1 MSTMISLFTADR
13 YAGTPAFVN
22 DKRWTQ
28 AETRELLERVSTSE
42 VRTAPATHRH
52 QMWAELGKTLSQ
64 KRTAKE
70 ACNKYHQV
78 CSHLVPSGT
87 ATDEQDIAT
96 NLPVGDAVVEGDVL
110 DQAIADSLDD
120 SKPRRLAFASPA
132 PVNVN
137 SLTTT
142 DPGTTLTSAS
152 APASSSSSVS
162 SPSSTTT
169 TTTATTATT
178 SSSTISTSS
187 SLAEKKDNS
196 NPSNKPNNPKKTTQT
211 KSKSKATEKAKFKP
225 TSVGGI
231 NIGDTVMVDS
241 RTWPGVNKPGG
252 AGRVASINMDRTFNI
267 KYMLGGSERGV
278 EADYVHLRNLTANA
292 GERKRGRRTFYNPTN
307 NEAVVPDDDG
317 IVRSKQ
323 QEEEEARARE
333 AKAIAVLEAAKKEA
347 TEAKLLKEAEEKK
360 LREKTARKNRAA
372 TAKRNRRKNNASSL
386 SAAASSS
393 SSSSSS
399 TANGRGNSEH
409 SLAKKKRRRNG
420 HGLDPKGSHPSKKQ
434 KSRSRANSSIA
445 ASSSSHSSS
454 SATTRHISMEEEIHH
469 QMMRSSSVSRRA
481 REMEEYVPPQ
491 IEWPLP
497 PLWMGAAHGRPT
509 LFQAAQFVATK
520 EEHHH
525 VRQGWLTE
533 VLSRTKN

>member
-1 MSTMISLFTADR
+1 MISLFTADR

-87 ATDEQDIAT
+87 ATDEQDIAM

-169 TTTATTATT
+169 TTTTATT

-211 KSKSKATEKAKFKP
+211 KSKSKATEKAKSKP

-372 TAKRNRRKNNASSL
+372 TAKRNRRKNNTSSL
-386 SAAASSS
+386 SAAASSSSS